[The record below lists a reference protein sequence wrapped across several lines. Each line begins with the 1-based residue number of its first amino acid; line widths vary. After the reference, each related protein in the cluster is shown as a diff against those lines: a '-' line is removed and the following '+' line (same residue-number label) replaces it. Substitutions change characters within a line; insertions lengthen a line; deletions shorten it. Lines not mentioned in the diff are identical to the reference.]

1 MAKVQENFIRGR
13 MNKSVDERLLPDGE
27 YIDAQNVRLG
37 STEESE
43 IGSVENAKGNFEITR
58 DTILYNGQGLSSQA
72 STIGAVADGIHE
84 TIYWFVHDPEFSIG
98 ATGKLDMILSYNTNK
113 NQLTYHVVSI
123 DDGGGQN
130 TTLNFSRNYLVTG
143 VDVLDDLLFFTD
155 GLNPPRKINISRNYP
170 DPDSVLNVDGISA
183 EELMVIK
190 KPPIASPAIEVKT
203 TATDNNFM
211 EERFVCF
218 GYRYKYEDNEYSAT
232 SQFSEP
238 AFVPKNFNFNTNTY
252 LNDGMVNLG
261 NECVIT
267 YNTGGRLVQEVEL
280 LFKEMGDSTIK
291 VIEKL
296 EKEAL
301 GLADDTDYTFS
312 FDNSKIY
319 TILDDAEILRLY
331 DNVPHTAVAQT
342 IMGNRLMYGN
352 YADGYDIVDAGGNK
366 VKLEYSANLISEEVG
381 EEVIADGAG
390 SNTESSNYT
399 YGATVTVDGS
409 QFFID
414 LADINLK
421 KGAVLSFYLRFDHS
435 RFEGDTTPTETTS
448 NQEITIDYILKK
460 DFANAYELATD
471 PDFIQNIGAV
481 NLLTS
486 GTNTSVT
493 ATSLVDSG
501 ATFVTDGVKDG
512 SLVTNTST
520 NTSTTVASVVSETQ
534 LTLLDDI
541 FTAIPENYSIYTS
554 TSIRSVEDAC
564 EGFSLTDTFN
574 CTIPNNLDSLT
585 KIESGIASAPQPI
598 EIKTSSSSSII
609 RFQLPAVR
617 FVDNVST
624 PTQNAYEYYEINDL
638 LVDYREIGNP
648 TSLHSNRDYQIGII
662 YMDEFNRAS
671 TALVSTNNTVH
682 VPCSAS
688 DLRNQIQVTIPT
700 QQIAPS
706 WATRYKFAIKSDR
719 ERYDTIYSNI
729 YYEDVTDNSVYF
741 LLEGEN
747 ARKVEVGDRYYV
759 KADTEGAVNNCVLA
773 TVLEKEA
780 KPSDFL
786 SPAPQDTDG
795 NDLVVLGGVYM
806 KMKPDNFTA
815 IFDPDAVV
823 APGVESDTEK
833 WQTYSPI
840 VIYPANIETSTAG
853 EYEDYNIPAN
863 SRVKLR
869 FETLRKGK
877 NNGRYKK
884 IEYKSEVNIIASAD
898 YSNLKQF
905 FDSENIAGALNA
917 AAFVDTDSLCADGV
931 KIEYIDT
938 LLEQANGE
946 VPKDIFPP
954 NVNGVECTLYAQ
966 FYRYNPTGSDDG
978 RLSLLFTGTTS
989 GGNTQKRKSKAVV
1002 EIEVVRAEST
1012 VVFET
1017 EPQETAPDVWYES
1030 SDSFPITTNGYHE
1043 GNVQN
1048 QTAGQAGIVTTDFFN
1063 CISFGN
1069 GVESSKIYDSLTGK
1083 SLFLGNRITT
1093 VANQDFKRAER
1104 YSDITYSGVYNDEA
1118 NINKLNSFNLGQLN
1132 FKVLEDTYGPVMVMS
1147 GRRTDVLVLQE
1158 DKISYVLA
1166 GKNLISDSS
1175 AGGAIASVPE
1185 VLGTQIARVE
1195 EYGIS
1200 HNPESYTEWGA
1211 MKYFTDAKR
1220 GAVIQLF
1227 GSTSENEQLSV
1238 ISSAGM
1244 RSWFRDMFIDE
1255 FNTQKLGAYDPYMGE
1270 YVLAT
1275 TNTTIPQPVDIL
1287 SCGVTKT
1294 YDVFQGS
1301 DVGFTVNVGK
1311 TVGDVVIDYN
1321 IIAAAG
1327 DVKVNATYN
1336 GVVVSSGFVSA
1347 SGSITVDKDTVSK
1360 DTLDINM
1367 VSNNGLAVVE
1377 LKVNCPDA
1385 AQITIFEV
1393 AITSNGNEGEFIT
1406 NQYRWTDGDFV
1417 SPLHSERM
1425 SFGSGTDVPVVSKY
1439 DAVTGPQGA
1448 GIIPAN
1454 GASVDIMSKRIDP
1467 VDNYQFDVAVDKFF
1481 FLRSDTLY
1489 ANNTTEIN
1497 ALLAAAT
1504 EVTPSAVDA
1513 NTFSGSFTMPDTT
1526 GQYLYIIYDYRN
1538 GNAQELCYGT
1548 SRFDVCCNCS

>member
-1 MAKVQENFIRGR
+1 MAKVQENFIKGR
-13 MNKSVDERLLPDGE
+13 MNKSVDERLIPDGE

-37 STEESE
+37 STEDSE
-43 IGSVENAKGNFEITR
+43 IGSVENTKGNFELTNNS
-58 DTILYNGQGLSSQA
+58 ILYNGQQLSSQA
-72 STIGAVADGIHE
+72 KTIGAVADGIHE
-84 TIYWFVHDPEFSIG
+84 TIYWFVHDPSFSIG
-98 ATGKLDMILSYNTNK
+98 ATGKLDLILSYNTK
-113 NQLTYHVVSI
+113 DNQLTYHVVSI
-123 DDGGGQN
+123 DDGAGEN
-130 TTLNFSRNYLVTG
+130 TTLNFSADYLITG
-143 VDVLDDLLFFTD
+143 VDVLDDFLFFTD
-155 GLNPPRKINISRNYP
+155 GLNPPRKINIKRNYP
-170 DPDSVLNVDGISA
+170 DPDPVLNVDGISA

-190 KPPIASPAIEVKT
+190 KPPITSPPIEVKAT
-203 TATDNNFM
+203 TSDNNFL
-211 EERFVCF
+211 EERFVSF
-218 GYRYKYEDNEYSAT
+218 AYRYKYEDNEYSAT

-238 AFVPKNFNFNTNTY
+238 AFIPKNFNFNTKTY

-267 YNTGGRLVQEVEL
+267 YNTGGRLVKEVEL

-296 EKEAL
+296 NKEEL

-352 YADGYDIVDAGGNK
+352 YTDGYDIVDAGGNK
-366 VKLEYSANLISEEVG
+366 VKLEYSANLISEEIG
-381 EEVIADGAG
+381 SEVIAEGAG
-390 SNTESSNYT
+390 PNTESSNYT

-421 KGAVLSFYLRFDHS
+421 RGAVLSFYLRFAHNK
-435 RFEGDTTPTETTS
+435 FEGDTTPTGTTS
-448 NQEITIDYILKK
+448 DQEITLEYILKK
-460 DFANAYELATD
+460 DYDNAYELATD
-471 PDFIQNIGAV
+471 PDFIQSIGAV

-493 ATSLVDSG
+493 STSLVDSG
-501 ATFVTDGVKDG
+501 ATFITDGVKEG

-520 NTSTTVASVVSETQ
+520 NTSSVVSSVVSETQ
-534 LTLLDDI
+534 LTLVDDI
-541 FTAIPENYSIYTS
+541 FTATPEDYSIYTS
-554 TSIRSVEDAC
+554 TSIRAVEDAC
-564 EGFSLTDTFN
+564 SGVSLTDRFN

-585 KIESGIASAPQPI
+585 KVESGIASAPQPI
-598 EIKTSSSSSII
+598 EIKASSSSSII

-617 FVDNVST
+617 FVDNVAT

-688 DLRNQIQVTIPT
+688 ELRNQIQVTIPT

-706 WATRYKFAIKSDR
+706 WATRYKFAIKADR
-719 ERYDTIYSNI
+719 EQYETIYSNI

-759 KADTEGAVNNCVLA
+759 KADTDGAVNDCVLA
-773 TVLEKEA
+773 TVLEKES
-780 KPSDFL
+780 KPADFL
-786 SPAPQDTDG
+786 SPAPQDADG

-823 APGVESDTEK
+823 APGIEARTEK
-833 WQTYSPI
+833 TRGDSPI
-840 VIYPANIETSTAG
+840 VEYPANVEASTTG
-853 EYEDYNIPAN
+853 EYEDYTIPAN

-884 IEYKSEVNIIASAD
+884 VEYTSEVDIIASAE

-905 FDSENIAGALNA
+905 FDSENVAGALNA
-917 AAFVDTDSLCADGV
+917 AAFVDTESVCSDGV
-931 KIEYIDT
+931 RIEYIDT
-938 LLEQANGE
+938 LLEEANGDDIQ
-946 VPKDIFPP
+946 DIFPP
-954 NVNGVECTLYAQ
+954 NVLASECVLYAQ
-966 FYRYNPTGSDDG
+966 FYRHIPQGGDDG
-978 RLSLLFTGTTS
+978 RLSLLFTGTIS
-989 GGNTQKRKSKAVV
+989 GGTTDKRKSKAVV

-1030 SDSFPITTNGYHE
+1030 SDSFPITPNGYHD

-1048 QTAGQAGIVTTDFFN
+1048 QTAEQAGIVTTDFFN

-1104 YSDITYSGVYNDEA
+1104 YSDITYSGVYNDES

-1147 GRRTDVLVLQE
+1147 GRKTDVLVLQE

-1175 AGGAIASVPE
+1175 AGGAITSVPE

-1200 HNPESYTEWGA
+1200 HNPESYAEWGA

-1227 GSTSENEQLSV
+1227 GSSSQNENLSV
-1238 ISSAGM
+1238 ISNAGM
-1244 RSWFRDMFIDE
+1244 RSWFRDMFIDD

-1275 TNTTIPQPVDIL
+1275 TNTTVPQPAEIL
-1287 SCGVTKT
+1287 NCGVTKT

-1301 DVGFTVNVGK
+1301 SVDFTVNVGK
-1311 TVGDVVIDYN
+1311 TVGDVVVDYN

-1327 DVKVNATYN
+1327 DVRINATYN
-1336 GVVVSSGFVSA
+1336 GNVVSSGFVNT

-1385 AQITIFEV
+1385 RQITIYEV

-1406 NQYRWTDGDFV
+1406 NQYRWTDGNFV

-1425 SFGSGTDVPVVSKY
+1425 EFATGLVSKY

-1454 GASVDIMSKRIDP
+1454 GASVDIISKRIEP
-1467 VDNYQFDVAVDKFF
+1467 VDNYQFDVTVDKFF

-1489 ANNTTEIN
+1489 ENNPTDIN

-1526 GQYLYIIYDYRN
+1526 EQYLYIIYYYRN
-1538 GNAQELCYGT
+1538 GSEQSLCFGT
-1548 SRFDVCCNCS
+1548 SRFDVCCDCT